1 MVAGAVLPVVVVVV
15 ALSRDENQWTRSL
28 ILAYLSVS
36 DRQTDIEWWFRIQSY
51 GTGTR
56 YNDTTHVSSI
66 IRLKLKVRTTLARK
80 CVELNC

>member
-1 MVAGAVLPVVVVVV
+1 MTCEGVNCDELGVVAGAVLPVVVVVV

-51 GTGTR
+51 GTG
-56 YNDTTHVSSI
+56 
-66 IRLKLKVRTTLARK
+66 
-80 CVELNC
+80 